1 MFRGALFA
9 CIVLFAGM
17 ASAQSAEDRAYIG
30 VTFGGGTR
38 VGPQGARLDDRQQLK
53 LRLPLGALFLGRN
66 VLVPSFGYEGWW
78 GGLEQR
84 GPVADVPKDTLDR
97 NFHAF
102 QLGLTGIRPLSPRW
116 MLAAGVMANTRTD
129 FRSQFD
135 FALDTSWTGFAT
147 ATYLMGTD
155 GRMRLTFGLA
165 ALYPFDFTP
174 VVPIVSFVYRGDSYI
189 LELGLP
195 RLAMLLKVGGRM
207 ELGLTGEYGQQ
218 VFRTPFSAAGDR
230 SPTDYY
236 ARQTMLRVGPT
247 VNTRVSSSLWLSTS
261 LGVDLMNDYALL
273 DKDRKR
279 MTMELFNSTKPAP
292 YLSVSL
298 GWRPQPRPSAD
309 LRPAEAP
316 SSPAASR
323 AGRPSLLSR

>member
-1 MFRGALFA
+1 MFRRALFA
-9 CIVLFAGM
+9 CIVLFSGM

-30 VTFGGGTR
+30 VSLGGGTR
-38 VGPQGARLDDRQQLK
+38 VGQQGARLEDRQQLK

-78 GGLEQR
+78 GGMEQR
-84 GPVADVPKDTLDR
+84 GPLADVPKDVLDR

-102 QLGLTGIRPLSPRW
+102 QLGLTVVRPLSPRW
-116 MLAAGVMANTRTD
+116 MLAAGAMANTRTD

-135 FALDTSWTGFAT
+135 FVLDTSWTGFAT
-147 ATYLMGTD
+147 ATRLLD
-155 GRMRLTFGLA
+155 DRMRLTFGLA

-174 VVPIVSFVYRGDSYI
+174 VVPIVSFVYRGDSHI
-189 LELGLP
+189 LELGMP
-195 RLAMLLKVGGRM
+195 RIAMFLKVGGWM

-218 VFRTPFSAAGDR
+218 VFRTPTWEGGDR

-261 LGVDLMNDYALL
+261 LGVDLLNDYALL
-273 DKDRKR
+273 DRDRKR
-279 MTMELFNSTKPAP
+279 MPMDWFSSTKPAP

-298 GWRPQPRPSAD
+298 GWRPLPP
-309 LRPAEAP
+309 
-316 SSPAASR
+316 PAAR
-323 AGRPSLLSR
+323 R